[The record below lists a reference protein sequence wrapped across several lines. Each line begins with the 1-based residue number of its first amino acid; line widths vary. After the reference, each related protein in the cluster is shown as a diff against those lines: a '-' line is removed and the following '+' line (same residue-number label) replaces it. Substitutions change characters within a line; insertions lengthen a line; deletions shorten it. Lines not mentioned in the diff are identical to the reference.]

1 MKNILKTTLAMFLTG
16 VLATSCDSY
25 KDTDTPDS
33 FVEPDKN
40 LSGVWQLSKVKRNNI
55 DITSSM
61 DFSQFRLY
69 LNSDYRYELENRLPF
84 PVETDGTWDVDD
96 ITHPFQ
102 LTFCEDDAAI
112 GVDVAIQCPIVK
124 GQRQLAITHSPGCES
139 NKYEYIFVKAN

>member
-84 PVETDGTWDVDD
+84 PVETDGAKVFSGAGLLYRYPGPDQAGLLHLGPHQGAENPGFPDRSPVDG
-96 ITHPFQ
+96 P
-102 LTFCEDDAAI
+102 
-112 GVDVAIQCPIVK
+112 GR
-124 GQRQLAITHSPGCES
+124 QRRQDRFP
-139 NKYEYIFVKAN
+139 